1 MQDPNSITEARVL
14 LLCED
19 FQEALSFY
27 TDQLGF
33 RVDQI
38 SPADDPRIARLS
50 GHGLSIELRRGGNSK
65 GVCLELACRESEPLA
80 PPIIA
85 PNGVEI
91 RFVSENPPQALP
103 ELHQELVVLKLTD
116 KAKWI
121 TGRAGMRYRD
131 LIPGRLG
138 GRFIASH
145 IVITEGGSVPDSVH
159 FHQLRFQM
167 IFCAKGWV
175 DVVYE
180 DQGPPIRLQAGDCF
194 LQPPL
199 IRHRVLECS
208 PGLEVIE
215 IASPAEHETFLDHE
229 LELPTSEHR
238 PERNFSGQQFVH
250 HSASDAT
257 WADWV
262 RPGFECRDLGV
273 GAATSEHATARVVR
287 TRNSEEN
294 GYQLRHE
301 SELYFLYI
309 ISGELELT
317 QLEPEPI
324 RLSAGDSVAIPA
336 RREFALANCS
346 RDLELLEVE
355 L

>member
-1 MQDPNSITEARVL
+1 MQDPDSIIEARVL

-19 FQEALSFY
+19 FQEALNFY
-27 TDQLGF
+27 TELLGF
-33 RVDQI
+33 RVDLI
-38 SPADDPRIARLS
+38 SPADDPRIAQLS
-50 GHGLSIELRRGGNSK
+50 GHGLSIELRRGGHSK
-65 GVCLELACRESEPLA
+65 GVCLELACKESEPLA
-80 PPIIA
+80 APLVA
-85 PNGVEI
+85 PNGVQI
-91 RFVSENPPQALP
+91 RFVPEDPTLALP
-103 ELHQELVVLKLTD
+103 ELREELVVLRLSD
-116 KAKWI
+116 KPEWI

-145 IVITEGGSVPDSVH
+145 IVITEGGPVPDSVH

-167 IFCAKGWV
+167 IFCVKGWV

-215 IASPAEHETFLDHE
+215 IASPAEHATFLDYE
-229 LELPTSEHR
+229 LELPTSELR
-238 PERNFSGQQFVH
+238 PERNFSGQQFVYH
-250 HSASDAT
+250 RASDAT

-262 RPGFECRDLGV
+262 QSGFECRDLGIL
-273 GAATSEHATARVVR
+273 AATVELASARVVR
-287 TRNSEEN
+287 VGGAQEN
-294 GYQLRHE
+294 AKPRQHHV
-301 SELYFLYI
+301 ELYFLYVI
-309 ISGELELT
+309 DGQLELT
-317 QLEPEPI
+317 DLERKPV
-324 RLSAGDSVAIPA
+324 RLSAGDSIAIPA
-336 RREFALANCS
+336 GRDFALANCS
-346 RDLELLEVE
+346 KDLEFLEVQ